1 MPLQLLS
8 ENPLYFLA
16 WILAIIVAL
25 TTHEFAHALTAA
37 KLGDATPER
46 AGRLTLNPVAHI
58 DPLGFLALVLVGFG
72 WAKPVP
78 FNPYNLVKAPRWGPT
93 LVAFAGPFTN
103 LLNVIIFGF
112 VLKFVIGAIALD
124 SLNLGVQF
132 LNLLIVINIILFVFN
147 FIPIPPLDGSKLLY
161 SILSSPK
168 YDQFK
173 MKLETR
179 GPIALLL
186 FLILDDLLGFHIFST
201 ILRLVINFVYSFF

>member
-16 WILAIIVAL
+16 WVIAIVVAL
-25 TTHEFAHALTAA
+25 TTHEFAHALVAT
-37 KLGDATPER
+37 KLGDSTPGKM
-46 AGRLTLNPVAHI
+46 GRLTLNPVAHI

-93 LVAFAGPFTN
+93 LVAFAGPLTN
-103 LLNVIIFGF
+103 LLNVIIFGA
-112 VLKFVIGAIALD
+112 VLKFASAASNLEPF
-124 SLNLGVQF
+124 NLGIQF
-132 LNLLIVINIILFVFN
+132 LNLLVVINVVLFVFN

-173 MKLETR
+173 IKLETR
-179 GPIALLL
+179 GPIILLL

-201 ILRLVINFVYSFF
+201 ILRSVINFVYSFF